1 MKVQYI
7 IFCIDGEKKAII
19 SENIDKNLR
28 EKIEK
33 ELKKSGCEVIE
44 DFDEIKRLLESMLF
58 EVIAKMELELGK
70 GDENE
75 Q

>member
-1 MKVQYI
+1 MEVQYI
-7 IFCIDGEKKAII
+7 IFCIDGEKKAIT

-44 DFDEIKRLLESMLF
+44 DFDEIKRLLENMLF
-58 EVIAKMELELGK
+58 EVIKRLEIDLEG
-70 GDENE
+70 G
-75 Q
+75 